1 MEVCTT
7 TEEAALS
14 ILRRSYAILRVESST
29 AKSIQSSW
37 LAAKQFFGST
47 VLDDDDK
54 HVAGHE
60 HGDARRRIANG
71 ALYGHNVLSDAKRLF
86 RSICSDQAKELQP
99 WPDDLDGGHLRRSSI
114 DVASRLHALLIDC
127 LDELNAVAVA
137 ATTRSAPDE
146 MEEPSFNDSDRTQR
160 AVVSVGIN
168 SDCDTGHRRKR
179 QKTSSLSM
187 TDAAP
192 GKSGNLFIPRSMNEA
207 LYCPLDYF
215 LYNNNGGRRNENCS
229 EHVDRG
235 ILICV
240 ALTHVPGLEVFCRE
254 SNRYVCPEMIAKA
267 EALLV
272 ERCSGCS
279 DLVCVMA
286 GDQLK
291 EALAAMSGRQ
301 GEDVHTSMGSTLTNT
316 SACVHRVRNRLER
329 ARLSLTY
336 ELRGEAR

>member
-37 LAAKQFFGST
+37 LAAKHFFGST
-47 VLDDDDK
+47 VLDHDGK
-54 HVAGHE
+54 HVSGHE
-60 HGDARRRIANG
+60 HGDAHRRVVNG
-71 ALYGHNVLSDAKRLF
+71 ALYGHNVPSDAKRLF
-86 RSICSDQAKELQP
+86 RSICSDQAKEVQP

-114 DVASRLHALLIDC
+114 NVASRLHALLIDC
-127 LDELNAVAVA
+127 LDAIVA
-137 ATTRSAPDE
+137 ATTVA
-146 MEEPSFNDSDRTQR
+146 
-160 AVVSVGIN
+160 SVGA
-168 SDCDTGHRRKR
+168 DFDTGRRRKR
-179 QKTSSLSM
+179 QKTSSLSIAY
-187 TDAAP
+187 AAP
-192 GKSGNLFIPRSMNEA
+192 GKSCNLFIPRSMNEA

-215 LYNNNGGRRNENCS
+215 LYNNNGGRRHKNCS
-229 EHVDRG
+229 EHIDRG

-254 SNRYVCPEMIAKA
+254 SNQYVCPELIAKA
-267 EALLV
+267 EALLG

-301 GEDVHTSMGSTLTNT
+301 GEDVHAPMGSTLTNT

-336 ELRGEAR
+336 ELRGELGNIKI

>member
-1 MEVCTT
+1 MDMKVCTT
-7 TEEAALS
+7 TQEAALS
-14 ILRRSYAILRVESST
+14 ILRRSYAILRVDSST

-37 LAAKQFFGST
+37 LAAKRFFGST

-54 HVAGHE
+54 HIAGGHD
-60 HGDARRRIANG
+60 GDARRRIVNG
-71 ALYGHNVLSDAKRLF
+71 ALYGYNAPSDAKRLF
-86 RSICSDQAKELQP
+86 RSICSDQAKEVQP

-114 DVASRLHALLIDC
+114 DVASGLHALLIDC
-127 LDELNAVAVA
+127 LDELNAVA
-137 ATTRSAPDE
+137 ATTRSATDE
-146 MEEPSFNDSDRTQR
+146 REESSFTDSDRTQR
-160 AVVSVGIN
+160 TVVSVGAYF
-168 SDCDTGHRRKR
+168 DTGHRRKR
-179 QKTSSLSM
+179 QKTSSLSSNG
-187 TDAAP
+187 AA
-192 GKSGNLFIPRSMNEA
+192 GKSCNLVIPRSMNEA
-207 LYCPLDYF
+207 QYCPLDYF
-215 LYNNNGGRRNENCS
+215 LYNNKGGRRNENCS

-254 SNRYVCPEMIAKA
+254 SNRYVCPELIAKG
-267 EALLV
+267 EALLG

-279 DLVCVMA
+279 DLVCIMA

-301 GEDVHTSMGSTLTNT
+301 GEDVRTCMGSMLTNT

-336 ELRGEAR
+336 ELRGEAW

>member
-1 MEVCTT
+1 MDMEVCTT
-7 TEEAALS
+7 TEKAALS

-29 AKSIQSSW
+29 AESIQSSW

-54 HVAGHE
+54 HVAGGHD
-60 HGDARRRIANG
+60 GDARRRIVNG
-71 ALYGHNVLSDAKRLF
+71 ALYGYNVPSDAKRLF
-86 RSICSDQAKELQP
+86 RSICSDQAKEVQP
-99 WPDDLDGGHLRRSSI
+99 WPDDLDRGHLRRSSI
-114 DVASRLHALLIDC
+114 DAASRLHALLIDC
-127 LDELNAVAVA
+127 LEELKAVA
-137 ATTRSAPDE
+137 ATTCSATDE
-146 MEEPSFNDSDRTQR
+146 MEESSFTVSDRTQR
-160 AVVSVGIN
+160 TVGSVGG
-168 SDCDTGHRRKR
+168 DFDTGHRRKR
-179 QKTSSLSM
+179 QRTLLSP
-187 TDAAP
+187 TAAVP
-192 GKSGNLFIPRSMNEA
+192 AKSCNLFIPRSMNEA
-207 LYCPLDYF
+207 QYCPLDYF
-215 LYNNNGGRRNENCS
+215 LYNNNRGRRNENCS

-254 SNRYVCPEMIAKA
+254 SNRYVCPELIAKG
-267 EALLV
+267 EALLG

-291 EALAAMSGRQ
+291 EALAKMSGGK
-301 GEDVHTSMGSTLTNT
+301 GEDEHTCIGSMLMNT

-336 ELRGEAR
+336 ELRGEPR

>member
-7 TEEAALS
+7 TQEAALS
-14 ILRRSYAILRVESST
+14 ILRRSYAVLRVEPST
-29 AKSIQSSW
+29 AKSIRSSW

-54 HVAGHE
+54 HVAGGHRE
-60 HGDARRRIANG
+60 IVNG
-71 ALYGHNVLSDAKRLF
+71 ALYGYNVPSDAKRLF
-86 RSICSDQAKELQP
+86 RSICSDQAKEVQP
-99 WPDDLDGGHLRRSSI
+99 WPDDLDGGQLRRSSI

-127 LDELNAVAVA
+127 LDELNAVA
-137 ATTRSAPDE
+137 ATTRSATDE
-146 MEEPSFNDSDRTQR
+146 MEESSFTDNDRTQR
-160 AVVSVGIN
+160 TAVSVGA
-168 SDCDTGHRRKR
+168 DFDTGRRRKR
-179 QKTSSLSM
+179 QKTSSSNG
-187 TDAAP
+187 AAP
-192 GKSGNLFIPRSMNEA
+192 GKSCNLFIPRSMNEA
-207 LYCPLDYF
+207 QYCPLDYF
-215 LYNNNGGRRNENCS
+215 LYNNKGGRRNENCS

-254 SNRYVCPEMIAKA
+254 SNRYVCPELIAKG
-267 EALLV
+267 EALLG

-291 EALAAMSGRQ
+291 EALAAISGRQ
-301 GEDVHTSMGSTLTNT
+301 GKAVHSCVGSMLTNT
-316 SACVHRVRNRLER
+316 NACVHRVKEQLEI